1 MDEREKK
8 SRKSQLREM
17 MLKQRM
23 LTDVKIGMALSIK
36 IATDLS
42 ALPIFILTT
51 QASARMRR
59 QRHSRE
65 VDSSD
70 V

>member
-59 QRHSRE
+59 
-65 VDSSD
+65 
-70 V
+70 